1 MKQLL
6 DFLNESKGQRISL
19 RGTNK
24 PYDPKNDELV
34 QKRDNREDRA
44 NELRRDKKFNKFAN
58 LLEKFKQA
66 LKNISKDE
74 ILSDGYINLYLE
86 YYDNEEYHDIQCK
99 DMKYFNILKIDDI
112 DKLNCWWS
120 RYSSKTRLKYDS
132 DDLTF
137 GDHDIG
143 DLYINI
149 ENEDFFDKH
158 LFVYIGYVSG
168 KYYDDNG
175 KRIAPERF
183 KSALSQYI
191 NKGFKYE
198 GRIKASTLM
207 DNPDLFMKAYEKI
220 KERF

>member
-24 PYDPKNDELV
+24 PYNPDTDVLV
-34 QKRDNREDRA
+34 QKRDNREERA
-44 NELRRDKKFNKFAN
+44 NKLRRDRKFTKIAN

-74 ILSDGYINLYLE
+74 ILSDGYINIYLE
-86 YYDNEEYHDIQCK
+86 YYDNEKYHEIQSE

-120 RYSSKTRLKYDS
+120 NYSLNPRLKYDS
-132 DDLTF
+132 YDLKF
-137 GDHDIG
+137 GDN
-143 DLYINI
+143 YVKI

-158 LFVYIGYVSG
+158 LFVYIGYIG
-168 KYYDDNG
+168 RKYYDDNV
-175 KRIAPERF
+175 KRIDTERF

-220 KERF
+220 KERL